1 VSDNIAN
8 GEVFTALPDVMV
20 KSAWELIFLL
30 LISPEQNEDIYQA
43 LFDTGLCP
51 RQGNIFTL
59 IPDTMRKYTFF
70 IVLSSRTYTIPH

>member
-1 VSDNIAN
+1 MRVSDNIAN

-30 LISPEQNEDIYQA
+30 LISPEKNEDIYQA

-51 RQGNIFTL
+51 RQGKILYQDTL
-59 IPDTMRKYTFF
+59 Y
-70 IVLSSRTYTIPH
+70 Y